1 MFTFIEESLTFS
13 PEQKKAITNNL
24 KRDLKS
30 FDEHKVAAES
40 QRYKKPWVQ
49 STELSDV
56 IADISRQSE
65 AIIHSINK
73 TISRFANRSVSQ
85 QQDNNYL
92 TSIAEDRSVSQQ
104 QNNYLTSIAEDRSV
118 SQQHDNYLTSI
129 AELTCKDVFNPAT
142 SCTDDDKYRTADG
155 SCNNLLNPSF
165 GAARIAM
172 KRFAAPAYTDSM

>member
-73 TISRFANRSVSQ
+73 TISSFANRSVSQ
-85 QQDNNYL
+85 QQDNYL
-92 TSIAEDRSVSQQ
+92 REAFVLKNFTKSGKSPHFF
-104 QNNYLTSIAEDRSV
+104 LTPPPP
-118 SQQHDNYLTSI
+118 L
-129 AELTCKDVFNPAT
+129 
-142 SCTDDDKYRTADG
+142 
-155 SCNNLLNPSF
+155 
-165 GAARIAM
+165 
-172 KRFAAPAYTDSM
+172 

>member
-73 TISRFANRSVSQ
+73 TISSFANRSVSQ
-85 QQDNNYL
+85 QQ
-92 TSIAEDRSVSQQ
+92 
-104 QNNYLTSIAEDRSV
+104 
-118 SQQHDNYLTSI
+118 DNYLTSI

>member
-49 STELSDV
+49 STELSDA
-56 IADISRQSE
+56 IADTSRQSE

-73 TISRFANRSVSQ
+73 TISSFANRSVYQ
-85 QQDNNYL
+85 LKRQQDSSL
-92 TSIAEDRSVSQQ
+92 I
-104 QNNYLTSIAEDRSV
+104 
-118 SQQHDNYLTSI
+118 SI
-129 AELTCKDVFNPAT
+129 AELACREMLNPAT
-142 SCTDDDKYRTADG
+142 SCPDDDKYRTADG

>member
-85 QQDNNYL
+85 QQDN
-92 TSIAEDRSVSQQ
+92 
-104 QNNYLTSIAEDRSV
+104 
-118 SQQHDNYLTSI
+118 YLTSI